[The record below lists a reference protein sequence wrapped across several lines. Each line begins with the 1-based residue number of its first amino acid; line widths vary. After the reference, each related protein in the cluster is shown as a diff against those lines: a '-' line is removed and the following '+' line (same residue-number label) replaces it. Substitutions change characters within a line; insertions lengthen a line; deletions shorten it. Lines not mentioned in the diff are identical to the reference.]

1 MKIALSGYYGFD
13 NAGDEALLL
22 AISSSIK
29 RLAANSEFVV
39 FSGCPAQTMRLHK
52 MRAVNYMNPCSLIR
66 ELRTS
71 DLLISGGGSI
81 FQDVTSSRSLLYYIS
96 VVALAR
102 LFKKPVVFYAQGV
115 GPINRPFNRWL
126 LGKVANRV
134 NLITLRDEASRKF
147 LQRIGVQRPPLQVT
161 ADPVFALQ
169 LEEADILETLK
180 LFPLFADDQVKVLGV
195 SVRQWSA
202 LEGYQQELAQT
213 LDNMQEQGYEILFI
227 PMDYPDDILES
238 KRVIACMRKP
248 AHLLEQNLSTGQH
261 LALISRLD
269 LMLGMRLHALIFAA
283 SCGIPFAG
291 ISYDP
296 KIDAFLDLFGLTSL
310 SVSAQAM
317 QEEIKTLLQNESVQN
332 YIRQISL
339 KMREQSEENA
349 RLALQVIE
357 DYRNLRVKY

>member
-29 RLAANSEFVV
+29 RLAPDSEFVV

-52 MRAVNYMNPCSLIR
+52 MSAVHYMNPCSLIH
-66 ELRTS
+66 ELRSS

-81 FQDVTSSRSLLYYIS
+81 FQDVTSSRSILYYIS

-102 LFKKPVVFYAQGV
+102 LLNKPVVFYAQGV

-134 NLITLRDEASRKF
+134 NLITLRDESSRDF
-147 LQRIGVQRPPLQVT
+147 LLRIGVRRPPLQVT

-169 LEEADILETLK
+169 SESADILETLK
-180 LFPLFADDQVKVLGV
+180 RFPLLGSQQAKRLGV

-202 LEGYQQELAQT
+202 LDGYQQKLARVLDT
-213 LDNMQEQGYEILFI
+213 LHEQGFEILFI
-227 PMDYPDDILES
+227 PMDYPDDIHES
-238 KRVIACMRKP
+238 KRVISYMQQP
-248 AHLLEQNLSTGQH
+248 AHLVEENLSTKQH
-261 LALISRLD
+261 LALISQLD

-283 SCGIPFAG
+283 SCGVPFAG

-296 KIDAFLDLFGLTSL
+296 KIDAFLALFGLTSL
-310 SVSAQAM
+310 SVSTEAM
-317 QEEIKTLLQNESVQN
+317 LAEIQVFLQNEQRHKDM
-332 YIRQISL
+332 RQISL
-339 KMREQSEENA
+339 RMREQSEDNA
-349 RLALQVIE
+349 RLALQVLEEYKNSRI
-357 DYRNLRVKY
+357 

>member
-29 RLAANSEFVV
+29 RLAPDSEFVV

-52 MRAVNYMNPCSLIR
+52 MRAVHYMHPCSLIH

-102 LFKKPVVFYAQGV
+102 LLRKPVVFYAQGI

-134 NLITLRDEASRKF
+134 NLITLRDEASRDF
-147 LQRIGVQRPPLQVT
+147 LHRIGVCRPPLQVT
-161 ADPVFALQ
+161 ADPVFSLQ
-169 LEEADILETLK
+169 SEKAIAETLK
-180 LFPLFADDQVKVLGV
+180 QFPLFGNKQAKIMGV
-195 SVRQWSA
+195 SVRQWAA
-202 LEGYQQELAQT
+202 LDGYQQELARV
-213 LDNMQEQGYEILFI
+213 LDYWHEQDFEILFI
-227 PMDYPDDILES
+227 PMDYPDDIHES
-238 KRVIACMRKP
+238 KRVISYMQQP
-248 AHLLEQNLSTGQH
+248 AHLLEQNLSTAEH
-261 LALISRLD
+261 LALISQLD

-283 SCGIPFAG
+283 SCGVPFVG

-296 KIDAFLDLFGLTSL
+296 KIDAFLDLFSLTSL
-310 SVSAQAM
+310 SVSSATM
-317 QEEIKTLLQNESVQN
+317 IEEIQSLLQNEQGQKEM
-332 YIRQISL
+332 RQISL
-339 KMREQSEENA
+339 KMREQSEANA
-349 RLALQVIE
+349 HLALQVVE
-357 DYRNLRVKY
+357 EYRKSRF

>member
-29 RLAANSEFVV
+29 RLAPDSEFVI
-39 FSGCPAQTMRLHK
+39 FSGCPVQTMRLHRT
-52 MRAVNYMNPCSLIR
+52 RAVYYMNPCSLIH
-66 ELRTS
+66 ELRSS

-102 LFKKPVVFYAQGV
+102 LLRKPVVFYAQGV

-134 NLITLRDEASRKF
+134 NLITLRDEASREF
-147 LQRIGVQRPPLQVT
+147 LHRIGVRRPPLQVT

-169 LEEADILETLK
+169 SESADILETVSQFPFLDNKQAK
-180 LFPLFADDQVKVLGV
+180 LLGV

-202 LEGYQQELAQT
+202 LDGYQQELARVLDT
-213 LDNMQEQGYEILFI
+213 LQVQGFEILFI
-227 PMDYPDDILES
+227 PMDYPDDIHES
-238 KRVIACMRKP
+238 KKVMSYMQQP
-248 AHLLEQNLSTGQH
+248 AHLLEQNLSTKQH

-283 SCGIPFAG
+283 SCGVPFAG

-296 KIDAFLDLFGLTSL
+296 KIDAFLALFGLNPL
-310 SVSAQAM
+310 SVSSAAM
-317 QEEIKTLLQNESVQN
+317 IEEIQALLQNEQGQN
-332 YIRQISL
+332 EMRQISH

-349 RLALQVIE
+349 RLALQVLE
-357 DYRNLRVKY
+357 KNRN